1 MKEGRFKAFIR
12 KYSDF
17 FVYMIFGAMATAINT
32 FGYAFLYEVVHI
44 PNVMSTV
51 LALIVTIIFAFF
63 TNKVFVYRSKGWKPS
78 QLWKEASGFLLC
90 RTLTGIFDVVF
101 MYVSVD
107 VMDLIPV
114 LMKFIAAI
122 FVGIANYLVGKL
134 LIFSRKD

>member
-1 MKEGRFKAFIR
+1 MKEGKLKAFV
-12 KYSDF
+12 KEYSDF

-32 FGYAFLYEVVHI
+32 FGYALLYEGVGM
-44 PNVMSTV
+44 PNVVSTL

-63 TNKVFVYRSKGWKPS
+63 TNKIFVYRSKGWALS

-101 MYVSVD
+101 MYITVD
-107 VMDLIPV
+107 LMKWIPV

-134 LIFSRKD
+134 LIFSKKN

>member
-1 MKEGRFKAFIR
+1 MKEGRFKAFLR

-107 VMDLIPV
+107 VLDLIPV

>member
-1 MKEGRFKAFIR
+1 MKEGRFKAFLR

-44 PNVMSTV
+44 PNVISTV

>member
-1 MKEGRFKAFIR
+1 MKEGRFKAFLR

-44 PNVMSTV
+44 PNVISTV

-107 VMDLIPV
+107 VLDFIPV

>member
-1 MKEGRFKAFIR
+1 MKEGRFKAFLR

>member
-1 MKEGRFKAFIR
+1 MKEGRFKSFIR

-32 FGYAFLYEVVHI
+32 FGYAFLYEVVHLS
-44 PNVMSTV
+44 NVLSTI
-51 LALIVTIIFAFF
+51 LALVVTIVFAFF
-63 TNKVFVYRSKGWKPS
+63 TNKVFVYRSRGWKPS

-101 MYVSVD
+101 MFITVD
-107 VMDLIPV
+107 KLNLIPV
-114 LMKFIAAI
+114 LMKFFSAI

-134 LIFSRKD
+134 LIFSDKH

>member
-1 MKEGRFKAFIR
+1 MKEGRFKAFLR

-107 VMDLIPV
+107 VMNLIPV